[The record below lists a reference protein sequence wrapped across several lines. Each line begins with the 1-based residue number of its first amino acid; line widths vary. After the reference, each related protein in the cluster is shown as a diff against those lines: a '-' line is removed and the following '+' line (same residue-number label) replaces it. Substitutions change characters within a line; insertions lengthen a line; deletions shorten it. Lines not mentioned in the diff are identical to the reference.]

1 MTQPNEPATLGELLL
16 ALEKSDNLRG
26 LARECGLTVRELR
39 RRLGAWRRE
48 LAGGDT
54 AADAAAPAAAVPGTS
69 PLPARG
75 SQVLEIWT
83 DGASRGNPGPAAIGI
98 VFSRR
103 GGTPLCAHAE
113 TIGIAT
119 NNVAEYTAVLRAL
132 EFARSWGAAQVDL
145 YLDSEL
151 IARQLTGVYRVKSLD
166 LRPLHQQVVHL
177 ARELAAFRVRHVARE
192 RNRLADR
199 LANLALD
206 GRAWARG

>member
-1 MTQPNEPATLGELLL
+1 M
-16 ALEKSDNLRG
+16 
-26 LARECGLTVRELR
+26 
-39 RRLGAWRRE
+39 
-48 LAGGDT
+48 
-54 AADAAAPAAAVPGTS
+54 PGTS